1 MSNSVKTPLREVR
14 LRVAVSFTII
24 MLAHDSLNPVKV
36 LCSIIG
42 LNSSWVG
49 YASALTFLVIISA
62 NSKEL
67 TYFMTKT
74 FFHSILSIFF
84 SSMEVLGK
92 QNIPAHGPVIFT
104 GNHMNQFVDGAVILV
119 TNPRRVGFLVAEKSM
134 KKRIIGD
141 FAAACGAIPV
151 ARPQDKA
158 KKGVGRLYFDGY
170 KVVGEGTEFT
180 KLGTGD
186 KIRPGKSADVYK
198 FKTIVSDTE
207 GILTPEAAGEGSPI
221 NEDCQGVNNF
231 SDYQILEFVD
241 QSKMFDYVHAAL
253 ANGQCLGIFPE
264 GGSHDRTDL
273 LPLKAGVAAIAL
285 GAEEKY
291 GINVPIVPVGLT
303 YFRGHQFRGR
313 LVVEFGEPITIANEI
328 STTYKTSK
336 RLAYQALL
344 EQIASGMRSVIVT
357 APDYSNLKLIHTL
370 RRLYQRSSTNT
381 TTKEKQVLARRWS
394 TAHRMLNE
402 RYRDNT
408 TGEVQFPE
416 DITTMLQKVEA
427 YQDALDRWGLRDY
440 QLQHA
445 HLQLSFS
452 QMLYIFLHAFGTIV
466 LASIPTLFLNLPVG
480 VAANYWAYTEAKKDL
495 KASRV
500 KLKARDVLMS
510 KKILFSLAAVP
521 ILWVTYA
528 VLLFLFS
535 GWEKRTVLVMF
546 LCCPVFSYLGVMG
559 MEAGIVD
566 LKDLRPAFLRLLP
579 SFKKHAEALPAQRAE
594 LVKELRVLVKK
605 YGPTLGA
612 VYTDKTDA
620 WDPTL
625 KANVVPVAASAEAL
639 DEPQMEQMSTSNE
652 MIASSIATTFD
663 ENDEQAEGGK
673 LPGTKK
679 NE

>member
-273 LPLKAGVAAIAL
+273 LPLKVIF
-285 GAEEKY
+285 E
-291 GINVPIVPVGLT
+291 
-303 YFRGHQFRGR
+303 
-313 LVVEFGEPITIANEI
+313 
-328 STTYKTSK
+328 
-336 RLAYQALL
+336 
-344 EQIASGMRSVIVT
+344 SVCCF
-357 APDYSNLKLIHTL
+357 PHT
-370 RRLYQRSSTNT
+370 
-381 TTKEKQVLARRWS
+381 K
-394 TAHRMLNE
+394 M
-402 RYRDNT
+402 
-408 TGEVQFPE
+408 
-416 DITTMLQKVEA
+416 
-427 YQDALDRWGLRDY
+427 
-440 QLQHA
+440 
-445 HLQLSFS
+445 
-452 QMLYIFLHAFGTIV
+452 
-466 LASIPTLFLNLPVG
+466 
-480 VAANYWAYTEAKKDL
+480 
-495 KASRV
+495 
-500 KLKARDVLMS
+500 
-510 KKILFSLAAVP
+510 
-521 ILWVTYA
+521 
-528 VLLFLFS
+528 
-535 GWEKRTVLVMF
+535 
-546 LCCPVFSYLGVMG
+546 
-559 MEAGIVD
+559 
-566 LKDLRPAFLRLLP
+566 
-579 SFKKHAEALPAQRAE
+579 
-594 LVKELRVLVKK
+594 
-605 YGPTLGA
+605 
-612 VYTDKTDA
+612 
-620 WDPTL
+620 
-625 KANVVPVAASAEAL
+625 
-639 DEPQMEQMSTSNE
+639 
-652 MIASSIATTFD
+652 
-663 ENDEQAEGGK
+663 
-673 LPGTKK
+673 
-679 NE
+679 